1 MNGLDPTSCVLAQ
14 NVNGF
19 NQNLPGNVNDCFYA
33 YMPLDY
39 DGGGTTPG
47 YFGYKVLALSYGGT
61 LQLFGKK
68 GATYSPSLL
77 PSNSGTSWA
86 RLNKTIFKGNNTLVL
101 DRAVDWQAGD
111 QIVITTTDYL
121 PGHSETLTIQSVS
134 PPTKGEVTTLTVTA
148 GVAYEHDGHTYDTGR
163 FVPNGIG
170 PDQDPNVTCSGGQT
184 RCVETRAAV
193 GLLTRSIQ
201 IVSGGDT
208 LGSSFPASSN
218 CQSGTPPT
226 CSSKPG
232 DCYFFGGHTL
242 VRQGFQSFQVQGVEF
257 YQLGQGGRIM
267 HYPVHFHMARQTP
280 TSTYVADSR
289 SSIP

>member
-1 MNGLDPTSCVLAQ
+1 VLAQ

-121 PGHSETLTIQSVS
+121 PAIQRPS
-134 PPTKGEVTTLTVTA
+134 PSSRSAHPPREK
-148 GVAYEHDGHTYDTGR
+148 YDANR
-163 FVPNGIG
+163 
-170 PDQDPNVTCSGGQT
+170 D
-184 RCVETRAAV
+184 
-193 GLLTRSIQ
+193 
-201 IVSGGDT
+201 
-208 LGSSFPASSN
+208 
-218 CQSGTPPT
+218 
-226 CSSKPG
+226 
-232 DCYFFGGHTL
+232 
-242 VRQGFQSFQVQGVEF
+242 
-257 YQLGQGGRIM
+257 GGRGIR
-267 HYPVHFHMARQTP
+267 ARR
-280 TSTYVADSR
+280 AHL
-289 SSIP
+289 